1 MSRDEATQRQIEAA
15 DPGGNTWLSANA
27 GSGKTRVLTDRVA
40 RLLLEDVPPQN
51 ILCLTYTK
59 AAASEMQNRLFKRLG
74 AWAMLDDAF
83 LRAEL
88 DALGVTGSPDLRK
101 ARRLF
106 ARAIETPGGLKIQT
120 IHAFCAT
127 ILRRFPME
135 AGVSPDFKE
144 MDERTAQ
151 LLQEEIVEEMAV
163 DAHRPLV
170 EELARHYSGA
180 ELDKLTGEIVGNRL
194 HFIEPTNRET
204 VWGWFDLPPT
214 LDRQAVADDAF
225 APGDG
230 PMLSELIPILAGG
243 SKTESDAA
251 EKLSVVDTNY
261 LSFAHLE
268 VLESVFLTGKG
279 AKQPFSAKIGSFPT
293 KGTRNGA
300 AMHLVDALDGLMARI
315 EGSRDRRLTLLTAER
330 THALHAFAHPFVH
343 AYEERKAMNG
353 WLDFDDLILR
363 ASALL
368 NTSDVAQWVLYRLDG
383 GIDHILVDEAQDTS
397 PSQWRVIDSLAREF
411 MSGEGTHADKT
422 WSIFVVG
429 DPKQSIYSFQ
439 GADPREFSGMRKRFK
454 EGLGQMGRP
463 LQQMPLEY
471 SFRSAP
477 AILKAVDSTLE
488 NAPGLGEDTT
498 RHKAFHGTRPGRVD
512 LWPAIEPVKPDDMRP
527 WDDPLDVAAPTDH
540 AVILADSIASEIDRM
555 IREERI
561 PTTEPGETGFRPV
574 TAGDILILVQRRSD
588 LFKHIIRA
596 CKTRGLP
603 IAGADRLR
611 IGGEMAVRDL
621 TALLS
626 FLATQE
632 DDLSLAAVLRSPL
645 FDLSEGALFRLA
657 NPRPKGQYLWRALYE
672 SEHRDTVA
680 ILQDLRE
687 RADFLR
693 PYDLI
698 DRVLTRHDGRRRLLG
713 RLGAE
718 AEDGIDAML
727 AQALAYERLEVP
739 SLTGFLTWL
748 DTEDVE
754 IKRQMDAKAKEIRV
768 MTVHGAKGLES
779 PVVILPD
786 TAKRD
791 LRGRGDLVTDDDRN
805 LVWKPR
811 ADDMPRS
818 LTAVNEQAKDKE
830 REERMRLL
838 YVAMTRAESWLIVA
852 AAGDIGKEASD
863 SWHGLVRHGLSDLE
877 AVPRGFPSGV
887 GGLRYQDG
895 EWPEPEE
902 QDVEIAAHREPDPPD
917 WTERAAPVRE
927 APPRPISPSKLDGA
941 KTMARARES
950 ATDADS
956 DAAKRRGRQVHRL
969 LEFLPDYP
977 QADWPHHAGALLAF
991 GGDAATGAEVAELL
1005 DEVTR
1010 VLTTPA
1016 LAPLFSGNALAEVEI
1031 SAPFEPG
1038 GERIHGIIDRLVI
1051 EPDRVTAI
1059 DFKSNQTVPASPEEI
1074 PTGILQQMGAYETAL
1089 APLYPGREIG
1099 SAVLWTR
1106 TATLMDVP
1114 PGVALRTFRSL
1125 DGIGRDT

>member
-1 MSRDEATQRQIEAA
+1 MSRDEATQCQIDAA
-15 DPGGNTWLSANA
+15 DPTGNTWLSANA

-74 AWAMLDDAF
+74 AWAMLDDSA
-83 LRAEL
+83 LESEL
-88 DALGVTGSPDLRK
+88 DVLGVTEAPDLRK

-144 MDERTAQ
+144 MDDRTAQ
-151 LLQEEIVEEMAV
+151 LLQEEIVEEMA
-163 DAHRPLV
+163 AGTPRPLV
-170 EELARHYSGA
+170 EGLAQHYTGA
-180 ELDKLTGEIVGNRL
+180 ELDKLTSEIVGNRL
-194 HFIEPTNRET
+194 HFLEPVDRET
-204 VWGWFDLPPT
+204 VWSWLNLPPA
-214 LDRQAVADDAF
+214 LDRETVLAETL

-230 PMLSELIPILAGG
+230 AMLAVLLPILRTG
-243 SKTESDAA
+243 SKTEITAA
-251 EKLSVVDTNY
+251 DKLSSINPDA
-261 LSFAHLE
+261 LAFGDLE
-268 VLESVFLTGKG
+268 VLESVFLTGKS
-279 AKQPFSAKIGSFPT
+279 AASPFSAKIGSFPT
-293 KGTRNGA
+293 KGTRAGSA
-300 AMHLVDALDGLMARI
+300 AHLTDALDGLMARV
-315 EGSRDRRLTLLTAER
+315 EGMRDRRLALLTAER
-330 THALHAFAHPFVH
+330 TRALHAFAHPFVR

-411 MSGEGTHADKT
+411 MSGEGAHADKD

-439 GADPREFSGMRKRFK
+439 GADPAEFAKMRNRFR
-454 EGLGQMGRP
+454 EGLGQMDRP

-477 AILKAVDSTLE
+477 AILTAVDSTLSE
-488 NAPGLGEDTT
+488 AGGLGDAAPN
-498 RHKAFHGTRPGRVD
+498 HKAFHAMRPGRVD
-512 LWPAIEPVKPDDMRP
+512 LWPAIEPVKPDELRP

-540 AVILADSIASEIDRM
+540 SVMLAESIAEEIGRM
-555 IREERI
+555 IREEKV
-561 PTTEPGETGFRPV
+561 PVTDGAAGGFRPV

-621 TALLS
+621 TALLA

-645 FDLSEGALFRLA
+645 FGLSEDALFRLA
-657 NPRPKGQYLWRALYE
+657 NPRPDHQYLWRALWA
-672 SEHRDTVA
+672 SEHRDVVEV
-680 ILQDLRE
+680 LQDLRE
-687 RADFLR
+687 RADYLR

-698 DRVLTRHDGRRRLLG
+698 DRVLTRHDGRRLLLG

-727 AQALAYERLEVP
+727 AQALAYERMEVP

-754 IKRQMDAKAKEIRV
+754 IKRQMDAKAREIRV

-791 LRGRGDLVTDDDRN
+791 LRGRGDLVAN
-805 LVWKPR
+805 AGKLIWKPR
-811 ADDMPRS
+811 ADDMPQS
-818 LTAVNEQAKDKE
+818 LTGLNEDAKERE

-852 AAGDIGKEASD
+852 GAGDMGKEAAD
-863 SWHGLVRHGLSDLE
+863 SWHGLVRHGVSALD
-877 AVPRGFPSGV
+877 AAPRGFPSGV

-895 EWPEPEE
+895 VWPEPET
-902 QDVEIAAHREPDPPD
+902 QDVEDVAEQEPDPPD
-917 WTERAAPVRE
+917 WTERAAPIRE
-927 APPRPISPSKLDGA
+927 APPRPLSPSKLEGA
-941 KTMARARES
+941 KSVAGALES
-950 ATDADS
+950 ASEADN
-956 DAAKRRGRQVHRL
+956 DAAKRRGRQIHRL

-977 QADWPHHAGALLAF
+977 QAEWSHHATALLAF
-991 GGDAATGAEVAELL
+991 GEDAADYAEVAALL
-1005 DEVTR
+1005 DEVSR

-1016 LAPLFSGNALAEVEI
+1016 LAPLFSADALAEVEV
-1031 SAPFEPG
+1031 SAPAGPDG
-1038 GERIHGIIDRLVI
+1038 VRIHGIIDRLII
-1051 EPDRVTAI
+1051 EPGRICAI
-1059 DFKSNQTVPASPEEI
+1059 DFKSNQTVPGSPEDI
-1074 PTGILQQMGAYETAL
+1074 PEGILRQLGAYEVAL
-1089 APLYPGREIG
+1089 APLYPDREIT

-1106 TATLMDVP
+1106 SATLMDVP
-1114 PGVALRTFRSL
+1114 PGVAIRTFRSL
-1125 DGIGRDT
+1125 DGMKRDT